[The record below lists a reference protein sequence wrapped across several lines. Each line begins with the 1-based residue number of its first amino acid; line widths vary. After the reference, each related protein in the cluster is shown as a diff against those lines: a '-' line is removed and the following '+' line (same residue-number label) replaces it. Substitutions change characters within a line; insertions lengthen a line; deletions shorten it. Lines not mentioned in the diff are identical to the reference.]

1 MKLLDRKQTKSRGAM
16 AVGMGFAGLV
26 ISITMSL
33 PTKSW
38 AFEPGQRWSCITD
51 QGEQAFLAVLD
62 VQGEAVSFSWG
73 VMNQADDTLSSLC
86 NKRDELSIQEM
97 GEFCKLL
104 GNDFS
109 AGHVKLS
116 ESCQAKGH

>member
-1 MKLLDRKQTKSRGAM
+1 MSSRSY
-16 AVGMGFAGLV
+16 AVGLALV
-26 ISITMSL
+26 ALSIGVAVNIPSTSY
-33 PTKSW
+33 

-73 VMNQADDTLSSLC
+73 VMKNDSTLNSLC
-86 NKRDELSIQEM
+86 NKRDELSVQEM

-109 AGHVKLS
+109 AGHVKLN
-116 ESCQAKGH
+116 EECAAKAN